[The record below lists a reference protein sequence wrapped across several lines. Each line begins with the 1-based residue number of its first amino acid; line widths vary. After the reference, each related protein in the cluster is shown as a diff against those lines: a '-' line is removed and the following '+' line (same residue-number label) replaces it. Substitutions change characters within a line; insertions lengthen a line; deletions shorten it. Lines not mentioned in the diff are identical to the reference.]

1 MTHFTRTEWGARS
14 PLPGGNPVTN
24 GPAGVAVHNDGPG
37 AIGNDPAAPCECAEI
52 IRGIQNR
59 HMDDKG
65 WKDIAYDVIACPHDN
80 TFQGRIGTQ
89 NGTGANGSSETNA
102 SHMAVMALV
111 GDDDPFGPNLRR
123 AILRGI
129 AMCRSMGAGPL
140 VVKHS
145 DLEATTCPGPKG
157 TVWVDQGAPAPVM
170 NPSHGAA
177 SPEPEPEPEPEP
189 KPEPKPEPPTP
200 ANPVVDEIGA
210 LLKLTNPITI
220 GKAVTYAQQ
229 RLNAHGVKVDIDG
242 RFGVGTEAGV
252 EAFQKAEGLTV
263 DGVIGKNTWD
273 ALKAEP
279 RAKMRTEA
287 LRILKARGWAGA
299 PSDTQIIKDFQAAY
313 AFGTA
318 LAVDGI
324 VGDKTYAAVLA
335 FDKSGGNLSP
345 NFTAMEFQCRCKDRY
360 PDCRRVWVKRSLLVK
375 LEKLRASHYKN
386 GLRVVSGCRCPQH
399 NASIPG
405 AYERSQHLYGR
416 GCDIVARYHFNTIK
430 ALGLFS
436 GIGYARANNLVVHV
450 DVRADMGPDRD
461 NFPVGTDANPR
472 IFAEG

>member
-1 MTHFTRTEWGARS
+1 MTHFTRTEWGARA
-14 PLPGGNPVTN
+14 PIPGGNEVTN

-37 AIGNDPAAPCECAEI
+37 AIGIDPAAPCECAEI

-80 TFQGRIGTQ
+80 TFQGRIGTS
-89 NGTGANGSSETNA
+89 NGTGANGSAKTNA

-129 AMCRSMGAGPL
+129 AMCRSVGAGPL
-140 VVKHS
+140 VVKHK
-145 DLEATTCPGPKG
+145 DLDATTCPGPKG
-157 TVWVDQGAPAPVM
+157 SVWVDQGAPAPAM

-177 SPEPEPEPEPEP
+177 SPEPDPPT
-189 KPEPKPEPPTP
+189 EPPTKP
-200 ANPVVDEIGA
+200 DPEKPTNPIVDEIGA
-210 LLKLTNPITI
+210 TIRLTSPITG
-220 GKAVTYAQQ
+220 GKAVTEMQK
-229 RLNAHGVKVDIDG
+229 RLIMHGFVNIEPDGWFRRGDDNAV
-242 RFGVGTEAGV
+242 RE
-252 EAFQKAEGLTV
+252 FQKQKGLTV
-263 DGVIGKNTWD
+263 DGIVGKNTW
-273 ALKAEP
+273 AELLKDPAID
-279 RAKMRTEA
+279 MRKEV
-287 LRILKARGWAGA
+287 LDILWAHGWKGA
-299 PSDTQIIKDFQAAY
+299 PSQTQAVKDFQAAY
-313 AFGTA
+313 AIGPA
-318 LAVDGI
+318 LVVDGI

-335 FDKSGGNLSP
+335 FDKSGGKLSP
-345 NFTAMEFQCRCKDRY
+345 NFTAMEFQCRCRDRY

-386 GLRVVSGCRCPQH
+386 GLKVVSGCRCEKH

-405 AYERSQHLYGR
+405 AYERSQHRYGR
-416 GCDIVARYHFNTIK
+416 ACDIEARYHFNTIK